1 MTKKE
6 KAIKTIMNSRIES
19 NKMDLKPTF
28 LLKQKQNELR
38 SKIEEEFKKSCGE
51 ELGFVSAIFM
61 SQGKIKAK
69 DIVMPTTELEESVD
83 RFGLYLFEAME
94 KLEDLYKQEIKGIL
108 NLDIFANKY
117 SSRFVNKGIL
127 MAYDAIKEHIEG
139 KKEEPKGEQNK

>member
-1 MTKKE
+1 MPK
-6 KAIKTIMNSRIES
+6 
-19 NKMDLKPTF
+19 
-28 LLKQKQNELR
+28 KQKQNELR

-94 KLEDLYKQEIKGIL
+94 KLEDLYKQEI
-108 NLDIFANKY
+108 
-117 SSRFVNKGIL
+117 
-127 MAYDAIKEHIEG
+127 EG
-139 KKEEPKGEQNK
+139 KRYKIIGECIGEARKERTIFLTQSDVYDLGYVLKIRKQMRKEIVDALRSKQKQNK

>member
-1 MTKKE
+1 MPK
-6 KAIKTIMNSRIES
+6 
-19 NKMDLKPTF
+19 
-28 LLKQKQNELR
+28 KQKQNELR

-94 KLEDLYKQEIKGIL
+94 KLEDLYKQEIALKI
-108 NLDIFANKY
+108 
-117 SSRFVNKGIL
+117 
-127 MAYDAIKEHIEG
+127 EEIEG
-139 KKEEPKGEQNK
+139 LMEGMMPLNEEVNFEEDNEAGIRREVLLDLLASLKQNK

>member
-1 MTKKE
+1 MTK
-6 KAIKTIMNSRIES
+6 
-19 NKMDLKPTF
+19 
-28 LLKQKQNELR
+28 KQNELR

-94 KLEDLYKQEIKGIL
+94 KLEDLYKQEIAVMLEKI
-108 NLDIFANKY
+108 NKVLHKHY
-117 SSRFVNKGIL
+117 MGELSEGQVSE
-127 MAYDAIKEHIEG
+127 AIDKL
-139 KKEEPKGEQNK
+139 KKQNK